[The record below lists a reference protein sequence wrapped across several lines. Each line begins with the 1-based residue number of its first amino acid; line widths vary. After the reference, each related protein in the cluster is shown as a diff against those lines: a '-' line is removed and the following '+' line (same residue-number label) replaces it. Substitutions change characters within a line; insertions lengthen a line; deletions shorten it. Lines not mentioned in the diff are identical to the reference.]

1 MSKIPIECA
10 RELVQKYNTRDPFEL
25 CSELGIEV
33 RFKDIG
39 SLRGFYTVIKGE
51 RFIVISEALS
61 ESEARSVCAH
71 ELGHDRLHR
80 ELALDS
86 GLRDI
91 FLFQMNPKC
100 EYESNRFA
108 AELLLDEGELDEL
121 VALEYGIP
129 QIAQCMGVYEDLVRL
144 KLSAK
149 YGETVKDGYDPAFLK
164 K

>member
-1 MSKIPIECA
+1 MSKRAIECA

-25 CSELGIEV
+25 CSELGVAV

-39 SLRGFYTVIKGE
+39 CLRGFYTVIRGA
-51 RFIVISEALS
+51 RFIVISEALT
-61 ESEARSVCAH
+61 ESEAKAVCAH
-71 ELGHDRLHR
+71 ELGHDILHR
-80 ELALDS
+80 ELAVDS
-86 GLRDI
+86 DLRDL

-100 EYESNRFA
+100 EYESNHFA

-121 VALEYGIP
+121 VALEYGIA
-129 QIAQCMGVYEDLVRL
+129 QIAQSMGVDENLVRL